1 LTAGFISTT
10 QVHKSQGLTLQR
22 ATYDAGNDEWT
33 SGLTFV
39 ALTRVRHPAHFAF
52 SPMPASATRLTSEI
66 AALPALFTRKL
77 HEHTL
82 RTLRYATADRYDHLS
97 PPASA
102 RAQLPPKPRKYVA
115 PEATQSTPSTGLWQS
130 RPKPGRLPLTSL
142 NPLRLPETL
151 SVTAEALT
159 AALRSNEARIEELG
173 LPPLKQPLMTGQLPS
188 WLSHVLP
195 QLELRARVVDYWAD
209 QNVASQNVVDYVRNL
224 GFEVSFDRDAQQEPS
239 ACAFVAARVVNDL
252 HAAGETWATCNVRRA
267 ADHHWVQAGNL
278 LLGRTSRDEADC
290 GFMASNE
297 QVDELV
303 RGFWQNDVPGE
314 RRLDTNAW
322 YPIPGASPLDAVL
335 AEIVV
340 DLHRVAIGGPTAA
353 ALPLQL
359 RVPNTEVST
368 SKGLHWFTIA
378 YTIRW
383 RVTFDGDFSFEDGP
397 DEAMYEDDEMYGII
411 DEDEM
416 AMVDEVFGT
425 FDYL

>member
-1 LTAGFISTT
+1 
-10 QVHKSQGLTLQR
+10 
-22 ATYDAGNDEWT
+22 
-33 SGLTFV
+33 
-39 ALTRVRHPAHFAF
+39 
-52 SPMPASATRLTSEI
+52 M
-66 AALPALFTRKL
+66 
-77 HEHTL
+77 
-82 RTLRYATADRYDHLS
+82 
-97 PPASA
+97 
-102 RAQLPPKPRKYVA
+102 
-115 PEATQSTPSTGLWQS
+115 
-130 RPKPGRLPLTSL
+130 
-142 NPLRLPETL
+142 
-151 SVTAEALT
+151 TAEALT

-209 QNVASQNVVDYVRNL
+209 QNVASQNVVDYFRNL
-224 GFEVSFDRDAQQEPS
+224 GFEVSLDRDAQQEPS
-239 ACAFVAARVVNDL
+239 TCAFVAARVVNDL

-335 AEIVV
+335 ADIVV

-383 RVTFDGDFSFEDGP
+383 KDGDFSFEDAP
-397 DEAMYEDDEMYGII
+397 DEPMYEDDEMYGII

-416 AMVDEVFGT
+416 AMVDEIHGT